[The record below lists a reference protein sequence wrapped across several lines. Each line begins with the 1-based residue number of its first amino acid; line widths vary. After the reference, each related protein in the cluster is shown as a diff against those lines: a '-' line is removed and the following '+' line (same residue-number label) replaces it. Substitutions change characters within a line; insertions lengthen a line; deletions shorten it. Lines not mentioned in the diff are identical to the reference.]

1 MRKKGFFLTFFVFLL
16 LGLSSFAQEGREIH
30 YESDRT
36 ITDEARYPGALIL
49 SKVEEQVHFTH
60 EGIEVWCD
68 QAVHYA
74 DENFFKA
81 YGNVRMQQGDTVTMS
96 SEYAEYN
103 GTTQFAFA
111 AGNVRMSQPQS
122 SLETDTLFFDRI
134 KQQAYYRSGGTI
146 RDTASVLTS
155 RVGRYYLEEDRYSF
169 ASDVTLTN
177 PEYVINSTQ
186 MDFYSE
192 SGHVYFYGP
201 TTITSDASV
210 IYCERGFYNTR
221 GDTGYFVKNSRIDY
235 ENRILEGDS
244 LYFNRNTKFA
254 SATNNIRVTDTINN
268 SVIRG
273 HYAEVFREK
282 DSVFITKRAVA
293 ISVQEQDSLYIHADT
308 LMVTGKT
315 DNRIIR
321 GFYDVRLFKSDMSGK
336 SDSIHV
342 RETTGLTKML
352 GNPVIWSGKNQ
363 LTGDT
368 IHLLSNPETERLD
381 TLKVFDNAF
390 MVQQDSLGGFNQ
402 VKGKELIGLFEE
414 NELVRADILKNTE
427 TIYYTRNDAG
437 ELIGINKTL
446 SSSITVHFEEQE
458 ISEVYYNK
466 NVDGTLY
473 PEEEFPPNA
482 RELKGF
488 HWRGEEQLH
497 SVEDLF
503 AGEPP
508 LELVKIKG
516 ISLPEEEGDFFE
528 ERGAGE
534 EPLLNEKSRLQPE
547 DLRDAVQDSTL
558 TDPLDLVPG
567 RIEPLIED
575 STPADSLD
583 QATPQQVKQVQD
595 SILQDSL
602 EPVRKSVN
610 KKVRDTTATDSLQPL
625 PAPVQ
630 GREQGST
637 RNDSTEGNPAGLEK
651 GKAGKASSR
660 KN

>member
-1 MRKKGFFLTFFVFLL
+1 MSKKAFPVIFLSLL
-16 LGLSSFAQEGREIH
+16 FTGIQSFAQQGKEIH

-49 SKVEEQVHFTH
+49 SKVNEQVHFTH

-81 YGNVRMQQGDTVTMS
+81 YGNVRMVQGDTVTMS

-111 AGNVRMSQPQS
+111 AGKVQMRQPQS

-155 RVGRYYLEEDRYSF
+155 RVGRYYMEDDRYSF
-169 ASDVTLTN
+169 ASNVTLTN
-177 PEYVINSTQ
+177 PEYVINSAQ

-244 LYFNRNTKFA
+244 LYFNRNTSFA
-254 SATNNIRVTDTINN
+254 SATNNIKVTDTLNN

-273 HYAEVFREK
+273 HYAEVFRDR
-282 DSVFITKRAVA
+282 DSVFITKRALA
-293 ISVQEQDSLYIHADT
+293 ISLQEKDSVFIHADT
-308 LMVTGKT
+308 LMVTGKPE
-315 DNRIIR
+315 NRIIR

-342 RETTGLTKML
+342 QETTGLTKML
-352 GNPVIWSGKNQ
+352 GNPVIWSGNNQ

-368 IHLLSNPETERLD
+368 IHLLSNPETEQLD

-390 MVQQDSLGGFNQ
+390 MIQEDSLGGYNQ
-402 VKGKELIGLFEE
+402 IKGKELIGLFEN
-414 NELVRADILKNTE
+414 NELHKADILKNTE
-427 TIYYTRNDAG
+427 TIYYMRNDEG
-437 ELIGINKTL
+437 DLIGINKTL
-446 SSSITVHFEEQE
+446 SSSITVFFENREVY
-458 ISEVYYNK
+458 EVYYNK
-466 NVDGTLY
+466 NVDGTLH
-473 PEEEFPPNA
+473 PEEDFPPNA
-482 RELKGF
+482 RQLKGF
-488 HWRGEEQLH
+488 NWRGEEQLMTR
-497 SVEDLF
+497 EDLF

-508 LELVKIKG
+508 LELVKIQG
-516 ISLPEEEGDFFE
+516 IPLPEEQGDFFE
-528 ERGAGE
+528 ERESGE
-534 EPLLNEKSRLQPE
+534 APLLNEKSRLQPE
-547 DLRDAVQDSTL
+547 DLQDAVQDSVQ
-558 TDPLDLVPG
+558 TDSLRAVPEK
-567 RIEPLIED
+567 IEPLI
-575 STPADSLD
+575 
-583 QATPQQVKQVQD
+583 QD
-595 SILQDSL
+595 SIPSDSINKL
-602 EPVRKSVN
+602 PVPQRSGI
-610 KKVRDTTATDSLQPL
+610 RDSIPKADQVDLT
-625 PAPVQ
+625 
-630 GREQGST
+630 
-637 RNDSTEGNPAGLEK
+637 GL
-651 GKAGKASSR
+651 R
-660 KN
+660 DL